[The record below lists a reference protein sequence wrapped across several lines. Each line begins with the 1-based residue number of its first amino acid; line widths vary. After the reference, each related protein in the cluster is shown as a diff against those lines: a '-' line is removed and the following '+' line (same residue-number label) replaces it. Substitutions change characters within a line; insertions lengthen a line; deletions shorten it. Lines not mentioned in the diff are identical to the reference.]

1 MKPSKPF
8 KVKMIKKNRGKKKKQ
23 DFDYLALVFDFIA
36 VQDYTIMPAIQE
48 CMNLDNCKI
57 IFVVSLKRKKKMMH
71 IYNLHTQ
78 PHTHK

>member
-8 KVKMIKKNRGKKKKQ
+8 KVKMIKKRGKKKKQ

-57 IFVVSLKRKKKMMH
+57 IFVVSLKRKKKNDAH
-71 IYNLHTQ
+71 I
-78 PHTHK
+78 